1 MSRNAEH
8 DHSLVM
14 GLDFGTDSVRAL
26 VVDAATGE
34 ELAGEVAYY
43 RRWSAGMYCD
53 PAENRFR
60 QHPLDYIEGME
71 AAVRGALAKLPPG
84 AAARVVGIGVDTTGS
99 TPAPVDVHGRPLA
112 LLPEFSEN
120 PNAMF
125 ILWKDHTAVEEAGE
139 INHAARHWGGTDF
152 TKYVGGVYSSEWFWA
167 KILHVLRHDED
178 VRSAAFSW
186 VEQCDWIPA
195 LLTGTED
202 PRRIKRSRCAAGH
215 KAMWHEDW
223 GGLPPEEFL
232 VHIDPLLQGLPGR
245 LYTATYTADKPAGR
259 LTPAWAERL
268 GLPPGIPVAVGA
280 VDAHVGAVGGG
291 ITPGVLVKIMGTST
305 CDIMVVPK
313 EKIGTK
319 LISGICGQVDGSVI
333 PGLIG
338 LEAGQSAY
346 GDVYAWFKELL
357 SWPLKALLPE
367 SSLVD
372 RETGEKLRRQLE
384 DDLLR
389 RLSEEAAWIPAGST
403 GLLALDWLN
412 GRRTPYADQT
422 LKGAV
427 VGLTLGSTAPKVFR
441 ALVEAT
447 AFGSKAINE
456 HLMKEGLEIREVIA
470 LGGIARKNDFVMQV
484 LADVLDMPIKV
495 AAADQACALGAAM
508 FGAVAAGLYPKVEE
522 AQKKMGRG
530 FSQAY
535 APDPEKA
542 ATYQKLYKDYLN
554 LGKMLE
560 IAWSSAGEATPLR

>member
-1 MSRNAEH
+1 MGQNAK
-8 DHSLVM
+8 DVSSLVV

-43 RRWSAGMYCD
+43 PRWAAGMYCD

-84 AAARVVGIGVDTTGS
+84 TAQRVKGIGVGTTGS
-99 TPAPVDVHGRPLA
+99 TPAPVDAHGRPLA
-112 LLPEFSEN
+112 LGPEFSEN

-139 INHAARHWGGTDF
+139 LNHAARHWGGTDF

-167 KILHVLRHDED
+167 KILHVLRHDGA
-178 VRSAAFSW
+178 VGAAAFSW

-195 LLTGTED
+195 LLTGTES
-202 PRRIKRSRCAAGH
+202 PLRIKRSRCAAGH

-232 VHIDPLLQGLPGR
+232 VHIDPLLRGIRGR
-245 LYTATYTADKPAGR
+245 LYTDTYTAAEPAGR

-280 VDAHVGAVGGG
+280 IDAHVGAVGGG

-305 CDIMVVPK
+305 CDIMVVPR
-313 EKIGTK
+313 ENLGGK
-319 LISGICGQVDGSVI
+319 LIGGICGQVDGSVI

-346 GDVYAWFKELL
+346 GDVYAWYRDLL
-357 SWPLKALLPE
+357 SWPLRVLLPE

-372 RETGEKLRRQLE
+372 RETGEELHRQLVDE
-384 DDLLR
+384 LLR
-389 RLSEEAAWIPAGST
+389 RLSLEAAGIPAGST

-422 LKGAV
+422 LKGAI
-427 VGLTLGSTAPKVFR
+427 VGLSLGSTAPKIFR

-447 AFGSKAINE
+447 AFGSRAIND
-456 HLMKEGLEIREVIA
+456 HLMKEGLEIKEVIA

-495 AAADQACALGAAM
+495 AVADQACALGAAM
-508 FGAVAAGLYPKVEE
+508 FGAVAAGLYPTVEE
-522 AQKKMGRG
+522 AQAKMGRG
-530 FSQAY
+530 FSKTY
-535 APDPEKA
+535 TPDPGNA
-542 ATYQKLYKDYLN
+542 AAYRRLYQGYLN
-554 LGKMLE
+554 LGRMLE
-560 IAWSSAGEATPLR
+560 AARSVQGEGVLL